1 MYVLRRRTVESPKS
15 ARTERFRLLIIG
27 VASVVMLLVSVPAI
41 AHDYGGNGYEYSS
54 PSNCTSGRLCVY
66 SGHAWNG
73 GYAQF
78 SGSNTDWSCCSSAED
93 NDESAY
99 NNGTSGRTVTVYSL
113 PGYTGDVQYCLWL
126 GHGIKF
132 LANVGH
138 GHANNGDSNRW
149 LWNDC

>member
-1 MYVLRRRTVESPKS
+1 MAATVTTTTHHP
-15 ARTERFRLLIIG
+15 
-27 VASVVMLLVSVPAI
+27 I
-41 AHDYGGNGYEYSS
+41 AHRGGCASIADN
-54 PSNCTSGRLCVY
+54 
-66 SGHAWNG
+66 AWNG